1 MSPSGEEICFIF
13 DWVHLFKLLRNHELD
28 DNIFFPCGF
37 FNNEKQGILVNPR
50 KEFEELQKVSTIIK
64 DKHLNCVSTDR
75 QKVNIAIQLISI
87 EVCAEF
93 RKHFP
98 NDTAKMALAGLN
110 ELAATC
116 WKIMTSKDTFND
128 DPMRCA
134 LSVHIQKQKKPL
146 LEFVECMK
154 SLQFI
159 NKKGHSAP
167 KIFQKGMIITIT
179 GNY

>member
-1 MSPSGEEICFIF
+1 MYLIYIFYDRTLANELGITRIKVTFVNAAGREIVFIF

-28 DNIFFPCGF
+28 DTIFFPCGF
-37 FNNEKQGILVNPR
+37 FNNEKGGILVHPR
-50 KEFEELQKVSTIIK
+50 KEFEELQIVSRIIK

-93 RKHFP
+93 RKYFP

-116 WKIMTSKDTFND
+116 WKIMTSKTTFND
-128 DPMRCA
+128 YPMKCA
-134 LSVHIQKQKKPL
+134 LSKHIEKQKKPL
-146 LEFVECMK
+146 LKFV
-154 SLQFI
+154 
-159 NKKGHSAP
+159 
-167 KIFQKGMIITIT
+167 
-179 GNY
+179 